1 MSIINVNEIGPVAVG
16 GTVSVTS
23 GADLDVLSGSN
34 LNVHSGSNLN
44 VRSGSNLIAHSGSN
58 LNVHSGS
65 KIVGTDAGSIYAPG
79 MVVQV
84 VQSTIG
90 TYGTISVNPY
100 GNNLNNL
107 VQVPNYY
114 VDITTKLANSKIR
127 VEFKSAMRGPNN
139 QHHYVDLRRR
149 IGSSSTYTSMVE
161 TYRPDTTIDTMAG
174 IHDASGGTHE
184 GDYFASVL
192 DSPNQPAGTV
202 LRYHQYYG
210 AWAAGTIHYGGW
222 DAATNPNAR
231 TMITMI
237 ATEIA
242 G

>member
-1 MSIINVNEIGPVAVG
+1 MSIINVNEIGPVAIG
-16 GTVSVTS
+16 GTVSVTA
-23 GADLDVLSGSN
+23 GADLDVL
-34 LNVHSGSNLN
+34 
-44 VRSGSNLIAHSGSN
+44 SGSN

-90 TYGTISVNPY
+90 TYGTISVNAY
-100 GNNLNNL
+100 NNDLNNL

-114 VDITTKLANSKIR
+114 VDITTKVANSKIR
-127 VEFKSAMRGPNN
+127 VEFKAAMRGNN
-139 QHHYVDLRRR
+139 SQHNYVDLRRR
-149 IGSSSTYTSMVE
+149 IGSSSTYTSMVD

-174 IHDASGGTHE
+174 IHDPSGATHE
-184 GDYFASVL
+184 GDYFASIL
-192 DSPNQPAGTV
+192 DSPNQTAGTV
-202 LRYHQYYG
+202 LRYQQYYG
-210 AWAAGTIHYGGW
+210 HWNAGTIHYGGW
-222 DAATNPNAR
+222 DAGTNVNAR

>member
-16 GTVSVTS
+16 GTVSVTA
-23 GADLDVLSGSN
+23 GADLDIL
-34 LNVHSGSNLN
+34 
-44 VRSGSNLIAHSGSN
+44 SGSN

-65 KIVGTDAGSIYAPG
+65 KIVGTNAGSIYAPG

-90 TYGTISVNPY
+90 TYGTISVNAY
-100 GNNLNNL
+100 ASNLNNL

-127 VEFKSAMRGPNN
+127 VEFKSAMRGPNQ

-149 IGSSSTYTSMVE
+149 IGSSSTYTSMLE

-174 IHDASGGTHE
+174 IHDSSSSTHE
-184 GDYFASVL
+184 GDYFASIL
-192 DSPNQPAGTV
+192 DSPNQPAGTA
-202 LRYHQYYG
+202 LRYQQYYG
-210 AWAAGTIHYGGW
+210 AWAAGTVHYGGW
-222 DAATNPNAR
+222 DAATNVNGR
-231 TMITMI
+231 TIITMI

>member
-1 MSIINVNEIGPVAVG
+1 MSIINVNEIGPVAIG
-16 GTVSVTS
+16 GTVSVTA
-23 GADLDVLSGSN
+23 GADLDVL
-34 LNVHSGSNLN
+34 
-44 VRSGSNLIAHSGSN
+44 SGSN

-90 TYGTISVNPY
+90 TYGTISVAAY

-107 VQVPNYY
+107 VQVPGYY

-127 VEFKSAMRGPNN
+127 VEFKAAMRGNN
-139 QHHYVDLRRR
+139 SQHNYVDLRRR
-149 IGSSSTYTSMVE
+149 IGSSSTYTSMVD

-174 IHDASGGTHE
+174 IHDPSGATHE
-184 GDYFASVL
+184 GDYFASIL
-192 DSPNQPAGTV
+192 DSPNQTAGTV
-202 LRYHQYYG
+202 LRYQQYYG
-210 AWAAGTIHYGGW
+210 HWNAGTIHYGGW
-222 DAATNPNAR
+222 DAGTNVNAR

>member
-16 GTVSVTS
+16 GTVSVTA

-34 LNVHSGSNLN
+34 LNVHSGSN
-44 VRSGSNLIAHSGSN
+44 
-58 LNVHSGS
+58 
-65 KIVGTDAGSIYAPG
+65 IVGTDAGSIYAPG

-90 TYGTISVNPY
+90 TFGTISVNAY
-100 GNNLNNL
+100 NNDLNNL

-114 VDITTKLANSKIR
+114 VDITTKVANSKIR
-127 VEFKSAMRGPNN
+127 VEFKSALRANNN
-139 QHHYVDLRRR
+139 QHHYIDLRRR

-161 TYRPDTTIDTMAG
+161 TYRPDSTIDTMAG
-174 IHDASGGTHE
+174 IHDDDGGTHE
-184 GDYFASVL
+184 GDYFASIL

-202 LRYHQYYG
+202 LRYQQYYG
-210 AWAAGTIHYGGW
+210 HWNPGTINYGGW
-222 DAATNPNAR
+222 DAGSNPNAR
-231 TMITMI
+231 TMIVMI

>member
-16 GTVSVTS
+16 GTVSVTA

-34 LNVHSGSNLN
+34 LNVHSGS
-44 VRSGSNLIAHSGSN
+44 
-58 LNVHSGS
+58 
-65 KIVGTDAGSIYAPG
+65 KIVGTNAGSIYAPG

-84 VQSTIG
+84 VQSTSG
-90 TYGTISVNPY
+90 TYGSISVNAY
-100 GNNLNNL
+100 ANNLSNL

-127 VEFKSAMRGPNN
+127 VEFKSAMYGPNQ

-161 TYRPDTTIDTMAG
+161 SYRPETTIDTLAG
-174 IHDASGGTHE
+174 THSEAGSTHE
-184 GDYFASVL
+184 GDYFASIL

-202 LRYHQYYG
+202 LRYQQYYG
-210 AWAAGTIHYGGW
+210 AWAAGTIDYGGW
-222 DAATNPNAR
+222 DAPQNQNAR
-231 TMITMI
+231 TMMTMI

>member
-1 MSIINVNEIGPVAVG
+1 MSIINVNEIGPVSIG
-16 GTVSVTS
+16 GTVSVTA
-23 GADLDVLSGSN
+23 GADLD
-34 LNVHSGSNLN
+34 VHSGSNLN
-44 VRSGSNLIAHSGSN
+44 YRSGSNLNCHSGSN

-90 TYGTISVNPY
+90 TYGSISVNAY
-100 GNNLNNL
+100 ANNLSNL

-127 VEFKSAMRGPNN
+127 VEFKSAMYGPNQ

-149 IGSSSTYTSMVE
+149 IGSSSTYTSLVE
-161 TYRPDTTIDTMAG
+161 TYRPDTSIDTMAG
-174 IHDASGGTHE
+174 THAPSGVSGNHE
-184 GDYFASVL
+184 GDYFASIL
-192 DSPNQPAGTV
+192 DSPNQSAGTV
-202 LRYHQYYG
+202 LRYQQYYG
-210 AWAAGTIHYGGW
+210 AWAAGTIDYGGW
-222 DAATNPNAR
+222 DAASNVNGR

>member
-1 MSIINVNEIGPVAVG
+1 MSIINVNEIGPVAIG
-16 GTVSVTS
+16 GTVSVTA
-23 GADLDVLSGSN
+23 GADLDVL
-34 LNVHSGSNLN
+34 
-44 VRSGSNLIAHSGSN
+44 SGSN

-90 TYGTISVNPY
+90 TYGTISVAAY

-107 VQVPNYY
+107 VQVPGYY

-127 VEFKSAMRGPNN
+127 VEFKAAMRGNN
-139 QHHYVDLRRR
+139 SQHNYVDLRRR
-149 IGSSSTYTSMVE
+149 IGSSSTYTSMVD

-174 IHDASGGTHE
+174 IHDPSGGTHE
-184 GDYFASVL
+184 GDYFASIL
-192 DSPNQPAGTV
+192 DSPNQTAGTV
-202 LRYHQYYG
+202 LRYQQYYG
-210 AWAAGTIHYGGW
+210 HWNAGTIHYGGW
-222 DAATNPNAR
+222 DAGTNVNAR

>member
-16 GTVSVTS
+16 GTVSVTA

-34 LNVHSGSNLN
+34 LNYHSGSNLN
-44 VRSGSNLIAHSGSN
+44 CHSGSN

-90 TYGTISVNPY
+90 TYGTISVNAY

-127 VEFKSAMRGPNN
+127 VEFKSAMRGTNN

-174 IHDASGGTHE
+174 LHDSSSNTHE
-184 GDYFASVL
+184 GDYFASIL
-192 DSPNQPAGTV
+192 DSPNQPAGTA
-202 LRYHQYYG
+202 LRYQQYYG
-210 AWAAGTIHYGGW
+210 AWAAGTVHYGGW
-222 DAATNPNAR
+222 DAATNVNAR

>member
-1 MSIINVNEIGPVAVG
+1 MSIINVNEIGPVSVG
-16 GTVSVTS
+16 GTVSVTA
-23 GADLDVLSGSN
+23 GADLD
-34 LNVHSGSNLN
+34 VHSGSNLN
-44 VRSGSNLIAHSGSN
+44 YHSGSNLNCHSGSN

-90 TYGTISVNPY
+90 TYGTISVAAY
-100 GNNLNNL
+100 ANNLNNL

-127 VEFKSAMRGPNN
+127 VEFKSAMRGNN
-139 QHHYVDLRRR
+139 QQHHYVDLRRR
-149 IGSSSTYTSMVE
+149 IGSSSTYTSMVD

-174 IHDASGGTHE
+174 IHDPAGGTHE
-184 GDYFASVL
+184 GDYFASIL
-192 DSPNQPAGTV
+192 DSPNQPAGTA
-202 LRYHQYYG
+202 LRYQQYYG
-210 AWAAGTIHYGGW
+210 HWNAGTINYGGW
-222 DAATNPNAR
+222 DASGNPNAR

>member
-1 MSIINVNEIGPVAVG
+1 MSIINVNEIGPVTTG
-16 GTVSVTS
+16 GSVSVTA
-23 GADLDVLSGSN
+23 GADLN
-34 LNVHSGSNLN
+34 
-44 VRSGSNLIAHSGSN
+44 IQT
-58 LNVHSGS
+58 GS
-65 KIVGTDAGSIYAPG
+65 KIVGSDAASIYAPG

-84 VQSTIG
+84 VQSTLG
-90 TYGTISVNPY
+90 SAGTISVPAY
-100 GNNLNNL
+100 GNNLANL

-114 VDITTKLANSKIR
+114 IDITTKVANSKIR
-127 VEFKSAMRGPNN
+127 VEFKSAMYGPNQ

-161 TYRPDTTIDTMAG
+161 TYRSDTNIDTLAG
-174 IHDASGGTHE
+174 THSEAGVTHE
-184 GDYFASVL
+184 GDYFASIL

-210 AWAAGTIHYGGW
+210 AWAAGTLHYGGW
-222 DAATNPNAR
+222 DAANNVNAR
-231 TMITMI
+231 TVPVMI

>member
-1 MSIINVNEIGPVAVG
+1 MSIINVNEIGPVSIG
-16 GTVSVTS
+16 GTVSVTA
-23 GADLDVLSGSN
+23 GADLD
-34 LNVHSGSNLN
+34 VHSGSNLN
-44 VRSGSNLIAHSGSN
+44 CHSGSN
-58 LNVHSGS
+58 FNVHSGS
-65 KIVGTDAGSIYAPG
+65 KIVGTNAGSIYAPG

-90 TYGTISVNPY
+90 TYGSISVNAY
-100 GNNLNNL
+100 ANNLANL

-114 VDITTKLANSKIR
+114 VDITTKVANSKIR
-127 VEFKSAMRGPNN
+127 VEFKVAMRGNNN

-161 TYRPDTTIDTMAG
+161 TYRPDSTIDTMAG
-174 IHDASGGTHE
+174 IHDDDGGTHE

-202 LRYHQYYG
+202 LRYQQYYG
-210 AWAAGTIHYGGW
+210 HWNAGTVTYGGW

-231 TMITMI
+231 TLIVMI

>member
-1 MSIINVNEIGPVAVG
+1 MSIINVNEIGPVSVG
-16 GTVSVTS
+16 GTVSVTA
-23 GADLDVLSGSN
+23 GADLD
-34 LNVHSGSNLN
+34 VHSGSNLN
-44 VRSGSNLIAHSGSN
+44 YHSGSNLNCHSGSN

-90 TYGTISVNPY
+90 TFGSISVPAY
-100 GNNLNNL
+100 GNNLANL

-127 VEFKSAMRGPNN
+127 VEFKSAMRGNNN
-139 QHHYVDLRRR
+139 QHNYVDLRRR

-161 TYRPDTTIDTMAG
+161 TYRPDSSIDTMAG
-174 IHDASGGTHE
+174 IHDPSSGTHE
-184 GDYFASVL
+184 GDYFASIL

-202 LRYHQYYG
+202 LRYQQYYG
-210 AWAAGTIHYGGW
+210 HWNPGTIHYGGW
-222 DAATNPNAR
+222 DASTNPNAR

>member
-1 MSIINVNEIGPVAVG
+1 MSIINVNEIGPVAIG
-16 GTVSVTS
+16 GTVSVTA
-23 GADLDVLSGSN
+23 GADLDVL
-34 LNVHSGSNLN
+34 
-44 VRSGSNLIAHSGSN
+44 SGSN

-90 TYGTISVNPY
+90 TYGTISVAAY
-100 GNNLNNL
+100 ANNLNNL

-127 VEFKSAMRGPNN
+127 VEFKAAMRGNN
-139 QHHYVDLRRR
+139 SQHNYVDLRRR
-149 IGSSSTYTSMVE
+149 IGSSSTYTSMVD

-174 IHDASGGTHE
+174 IHDPSGATHE
-184 GDYFASVL
+184 GDYFASIL
-192 DSPNQPAGTV
+192 DSPNQTAGTV
-202 LRYHQYYG
+202 LRYQQYYG
-210 AWAAGTIHYGGW
+210 HWNAGTIHYGGW
-222 DAATNPNAR
+222 DAGTNVNAR

>member
-16 GTVSVTS
+16 GTVSVTA
-23 GADLDVLSGSN
+23 GADLD
-34 LNVHSGSNLN
+34 VHSGSNLN
-44 VRSGSNLIAHSGSN
+44 YHSGSNLNCHSGSN

-84 VQSTIG
+84 VQSTSG
-90 TYGTISVNPY
+90 TYGSISVNAY
-100 GNNLNNL
+100 ANNLSNL

-114 VDITTKLANSKIR
+114 VDITTKVANSKIR
-127 VEFKSAMRGPNN
+127 VEFKSAMYGPNQ

-161 TYRPDTTIDTMAG
+161 TYRPETSIDTLTGTHSEAG
-174 IHDASGGTHE
+174 STHE
-184 GDYFASVL
+184 GDYFASIL

-210 AWAAGTIHYGGW
+210 AWAAGTIDYGGW
-222 DAATNPNAR
+222 DAPQNTNAR
-231 TMITMI
+231 TLMTMI

>member
-16 GTVSVTS
+16 GTVSVTA
-23 GADLDVLSGSN
+23 GADLD
-34 LNVHSGSNLN
+34 VHSGSNLN
-44 VRSGSNLIAHSGSN
+44 YHSGSNLNCHSGSNLNCHSGSN

-84 VQSTIG
+84 VQSTSG
-90 TYGTISVNPY
+90 TYGSISVNAY
-100 GNNLNNL
+100 ANNLSNL

-114 VDITTKLANSKIR
+114 VDITTKVANSKIR
-127 VEFKSAMRGPNN
+127 VEFKSAMYGPNQ

-161 TYRPDTTIDTMAG
+161 TYRSDANIDTLAG
-174 IHDASGGTHE
+174 THSEAGSTHE
-184 GDYFASVL
+184 GDYFASIL

-202 LRYHQYYG
+202 LRYQQYYG
-210 AWAAGTIHYGGW
+210 AWAAGTIDYGGW
-222 DAATNPNAR
+222 DAPQNQNAR
-231 TMITMI
+231 TLMTMI

>member
-1 MSIINVNEIGPVAVG
+1 MSIINVNEIGPVTTG
-16 GTVSVTS
+16 GSVSVTA
-23 GADLDVLSGSN
+23 GADLN
-34 LNVHSGSNLN
+34 
-44 VRSGSNLIAHSGSN
+44 IQT
-58 LNVHSGS
+58 GS
-65 KIVGTDAGSIYAPG
+65 KIVGSDAASIYAPG

-90 TYGTISVNPY
+90 THGSISVNAY
-100 GNNLNNL
+100 ANNLANL

-114 VDITTKLANSKIR
+114 VDITTKVANSKIR
-127 VEFKSAMRGPNN
+127 VEFKSAMYGTNQ

-161 TYRPDTTIDTMAG
+161 TYRPDTSIDTMAG
-174 IHDASGGTHE
+174 IHAANGSGATVHE
-184 GDYFASVL
+184 GDYFASIL

-202 LRYHQYYG
+202 LRYQQYYG
-210 AWAAGTIHYGGW
+210 AWAAGTIDYGGW
-222 DAATNPNAR
+222 DAPSNVNGR
-231 TMITMI
+231 NMITMI

>member
-1 MSIINVNEIGPVAVG
+1 MSIINVNEIGPVAIG
-16 GTVSVTS
+16 GTVSVTA
-23 GADLDVLSGSN
+23 GADLDV
-34 LNVHSGSNLN
+34 
-44 VRSGSNLIAHSGSN
+44 HSGSN
-58 LNVHSGS
+58 LNVHSGG
-65 KIVGTDAGSIYAPG
+65 KIIGTGAGSIYAPG

-90 TYGTISVNPY
+90 TYGSISVNAY
-100 GNNLNNL
+100 SNNLSNL

-127 VEFKSAMRGPNN
+127 VEFKAAMYGPNN
-139 QHHYVDLRRR
+139 QHHYIDLRRR

-161 TYRPDTTIDTMAG
+161 TYRPDTTIDEMAG
-174 IHDASGGTHE
+174 MHDSSSTTHE
-184 GDYFASVL
+184 GDYFASIL
-192 DSPNQPAGTV
+192 DSPNQPAGTI

-210 AWAAGTIHYGGW
+210 AWAAGTVHYGGW
-222 DAATNPNAR
+222 SSGSNQNGR
-231 TMITMI
+231 TLITMI

>member
-1 MSIINVNEIGPVAVG
+1 MSIINVNEIGPVSIG
-16 GTVSVTS
+16 GTVSVTA
-23 GADLDVLSGSN
+23 GADLD
-34 LNVHSGSNLN
+34 VHSGSNLN
-44 VRSGSNLIAHSGSN
+44 YRSGSNLNCHSGSN

-90 TYGTISVNPY
+90 TYGSISVNAY
-100 GNNLNNL
+100 SNNLSNL

-127 VEFKSAMRGPNN
+127 VEFKSAMYGPNQ

-161 TYRPDTTIDTMAG
+161 TYRPDTTIDEMAG
-174 IHDASGGTHE
+174 IHDSSNTTHE
-184 GDYFASVL
+184 GDYFASIL
-192 DSPNQPAGTV
+192 DSPNQPAGTI

-210 AWAAGTIHYGGW
+210 AWAAGTVHYGGW
-222 DAATNPNAR
+222 SSGSNVNGR
-231 TMITMI
+231 TLITMI